1 MERINLNSRGF
12 GIAGSSNDARNYN
25 TAYSD
30 YAVSKHNLSQ
40 SAHSELFKETRLYT
54 DENIALV
61 NSEMACLNSDIQS
74 LTEMVSSEAV
84 LRSESDESIK
94 KSFDEYAYSTNAT
107 LEDNETRISALE
119 QARIETADKIEA
131 LRADFITA
139 IDESWE
145 AEV

>member
-1 MERINLNSRGF
+1 MEKINLNSRGF
-12 GIAGSSNDARNYN
+12 GIAGSKEDVRNYN

-30 YAVSKHNLSQ
+30 YAVAKHNLSQ
-40 SAHSELFKETRLYT
+40 SAHEDLFAAARRYT
-54 DENIALV
+54 DENFALL
-61 NSEMACLNSDIQS
+61 NSEIVCLNSDIGS
-74 LTEMVSSEAV
+74 LSKTVSSEAS
-84 LRSESDESIK
+84 LRSENDEEIK
-94 KSFDEYAYSTNAT
+94 KTFNEFAYSTNVT

-119 QARIETADKIEA
+119 QAGIETENKIEA